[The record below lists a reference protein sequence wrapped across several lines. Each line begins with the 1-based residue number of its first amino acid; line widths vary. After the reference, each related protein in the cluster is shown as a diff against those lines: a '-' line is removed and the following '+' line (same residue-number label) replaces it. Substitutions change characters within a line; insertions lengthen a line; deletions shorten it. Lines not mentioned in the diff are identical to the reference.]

1 MKMVMIDAFKGASG
15 KICEHSD
22 MGVTYNQRTGQTYS
36 RRCCYVRNT
45 PPTEAELKQRSAF
58 AKRSAAVNEV
68 LNALTTEQRQ
78 TLLSL
83 RNARKLYSIRQ
94 LIDEIYDKETQTVPA
109 AALAALLG
117 STDTGSNGGGDLG

>member
-36 RRCCYVRNT
+36 RRCCYTRST
-45 PPTEAELKQRSAF
+45 PPTDAEIEQRTAF

-68 LNALTTEQRQ
+68 LRSLTQEQRQ

-94 LIDEIYDKETQTVPA
+94 LIDEIYDKKTQTVPS
-109 AALAALLG
+109 AALAALIG
-117 STDTGSNGGGDLG
+117 SSVNGGGDMG

>member
-36 RRCCYVRNT
+36 RRCCNT
-45 PPTEAELKQRSAF
+45 RTSPATDAEIEQRTAF

-68 LNALTTEQRQ
+68 LRSLTIEQRQ

-94 LIDEIYDKETQTVPA
+94 LIDEIYDKETKTVPS
-109 AALAALLG
+109 AALAALIG
-117 STDTGSNGGGDLG
+117 SSVNGGGDLG